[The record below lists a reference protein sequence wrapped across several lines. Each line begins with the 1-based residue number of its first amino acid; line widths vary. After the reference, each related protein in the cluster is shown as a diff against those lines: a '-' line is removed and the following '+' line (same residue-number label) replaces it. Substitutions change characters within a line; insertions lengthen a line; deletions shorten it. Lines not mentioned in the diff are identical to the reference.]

1 MKLYNS
7 IGSNPRIVDFGASVK
22 QPLDAANANVAQ
34 WFGRVA
40 ARPSVKA

>member
-7 IGSNPRIVDFGASVK
+7 IGPNPRIVDFGSTVK
-22 QPLDAANANVAQ
+22 QPLDAAYANVAQ
-34 WFGRVA
+34 WSGRVA